1 MSLKNDTQQI
11 NDLFSSKR
19 TASQKS
25 WGVIHDFYHIILN
38 VMEEKK
44 IKRTDL
50 AKRLDVSRAAVTQL
64 LNESPNITVRRMVEI
79 ADAVGVEL
87 KISSTDR
94 DWFSQHSTMQSSENK
109 YSLNMEVCLEN
120 IKDIANKIGRE
131 SQYYTVVGKASS
143 KMVTIPVNPETVHTI
158 SGYDNTLEECQ
169 RWMN

>member
-1 MSLKNDTQQI
+1 MSLKDDTKKV

-19 TASQKS
+19 TANQKS

-50 AKRLDVSRAAVTQL
+50 AKRLDVSRAAVTQM
-64 LNESPNITVRRMVEI
+64 LNESPNISVRRMVEI
-79 ADAVGVEL
+79 ADAIGVEL
-87 KISSTDR
+87 KISSKDR
-94 DWFSQHSTMQSSENK
+94 DWFSAHATMQSGENK
-109 YSLNMEVCLEN
+109 YSLNMKVCLED
-120 IKDIANKIGRE
+120 KKGVTPKLDRDA
-131 SQYYTVVGKASS
+131 QYYMVVDKASS
-143 KMVTIPVNPETVHTI
+143 TLITIPVNLKTVHTM